1 MIDPASPYAE
11 AAQAL
16 QRGCRDE
23 AERVAHIVFLSVPRA
38 RRDLFTAPPHAG
50 VMTGGQPEVSGLA
63 SAVLRPIRDDH
74 A

>member
-1 MIDPASPYAE
+1 MIDPSSPYAE

-38 RRDLFTAPPHAG
+38 RRDLFSAPPVQLPERSAAG
-50 VMTGGQPEVSGLA
+50 EPTG
-63 SAVLRPIRDDH
+63 H
-74 A
+74 